1 MTSSLTQLEQISL
14 EEFGLV
20 PYLNILTYPGPDLR
34 SAKSRIKQL
43 QKLGVEGVIFEGK
56 TKVGRLGLVGL
67 GTVGLVVKS
76 VTKDGIFALKIR
88 RRDANRESMDN
99 EVRLT
104 KMANSVG
111 VGPRLLNHTRD
122 FIIMQHIR
130 GEGIDEWLSE
140 LLGRGSAA
148 RAREL
153 VHRLL
158 NQCRKLDLINLDH
171 GQLSNL
177 RKHVVIFDDSPYI
190 IDFESASTNRAPR
203 NVTTA
208 AQYMFIGGKVST
220 RLKRILG
227 LRKSDAILDTL
238 RQYKRDMNDAN
249 YARVLASMKINSP
262 KL

>member
-1 MTSSLTQLEQISL
+1 MEQIPL
-14 EEFGLV
+14 EEFGRI

-67 GTVGLVVKS
+67 GTVGVVVKS

-99 EVRLT
+99 EVRLM

-111 VGPRLLNHTRD
+111 VGPRLLRHARD
-122 FIIMQHIR
+122 FIIMQHIQ
-130 GEGIDEWLSE
+130 GMGIDEWLSQ
-140 LLGRGSAA
+140 LRGRGSAG

-171 GQLSNL
+171 GQLSDL
-177 RKHVVIFDDSPYI
+177 RKHVGISDDSPCI
-190 IDFESASTNRAPR
+190 IGFESASTNRAVR

-208 AQYMFIGGKVST
+208 AQYLFIGGKVSA
-220 RLKRILG
+220 RLKRVFGI
-227 LRKSDAILDTL
+227 R
-238 RQYKRDMNDAN
+238 
-249 YARVLASMKINSP
+249 
-262 KL
+262 

>member
-1 MTSSLTQLEQISL
+1 MTSSLTQLEQIPL
-14 EEFGLV
+14 EEFGRI

-67 GTVGLVVKS
+67 GTVGVVVKS

-99 EVRLT
+99 EVRLM

-111 VGPRLLNHTRD
+111 VGPRLLRHARD

-140 LLGRGSAA
+140 LRGRGSAG

-171 GQLSNL
+171 GQLSDL
-177 RKHVVIFDDSPYI
+177 RKHVVISDDSPCI
-190 IDFESASTNRAPR
+190 IDFESASTNRAVR

-208 AQYMFIGGKVST
+208 AQYLFIGGKVSA
-220 RLKRILG
+220 RLKRVFGIRDGREILEA
-227 LRKSDAILDTL
+227 LR
-238 RQYKRDMNDAN
+238 RYKADMNDAN
-249 YARVLASMKINSP
+249 YAKVLISMKIRST
-262 KL
+262 KR

>member
-1 MTSSLTQLEQISL
+1 
-14 EEFGLV
+14 
-20 PYLNILTYPGPDLR
+20 
-34 SAKSRIKQL
+34 
-43 QKLGVEGVIFEGK
+43 
-56 TKVGRLGLVGL
+56 
-67 GTVGLVVKS
+67 LVVKA
-76 VTKDGIFALKIR
+76 VTKGGTVALKIR

-122 FIIMQHIR
+122 FIIMEHIR
-130 GEGIDEWLSE
+130 GEGIDEWVGGLG
-140 LLGRGSAA
+140 GRGSAG
-148 RAREL
+148 RVREL

-158 NQCRKLDLINLDH
+158 NQCRKLDLISLDH

-177 RKHVVIFDDSPYI
+177 RKHVIVSGDSPYI

-208 AQYMFIGGKVST
+208 AQYLFIGGKVST
-220 RLKRILG
+220 RLKRVMG
-227 LRKSDAILDTL
+227 LRGSDVILETL
-238 RQYKRDMNDAN
+238 RGYKADMSDAN
-249 YARVLASMKINSP
+249 YARVLASMRIKSP

>member
-1 MTSSLTQLEQISL
+1 MSSQTQSAQIPL
-14 EEFGLV
+14 EEFSRV

-67 GTVGLVVKS
+67 GTVGVVVKS
-76 VTKDGIFALKIR
+76 VTKDGTFALKIR

-99 EVRLT
+99 EVRLM
-104 KMANSVG
+104 KMANSVD
-111 VGPRLLNHTRD
+111 VGPRLLSHTKD

-140 LLGRGSAA
+140 LRGRGSAG

-177 RKHVVIFDDSPYI
+177 RKHVVISDDSPYI
-190 IDFESASTNRAPR
+190 IDFESASINRAVR

-208 AQYMFIGGKVST
+208 AQYLFIGGKIST
-220 RLKRILG
+220 RLKRMLG
-227 LRKSDAILDTL
+227 LRESDAIIETL
-238 RQYKRDMNDAN
+238 GQYKRDMSDAK
-249 YARVLASMKINSP
+249 YARVLASMRIISP

>member
-1 MTSSLTQLEQISL
+1 M
-14 EEFGLV
+14 
-20 PYLNILTYPGPDLR
+20 
-34 SAKSRIKQL
+34 
-43 QKLGVEGVIFEGK
+43 
-56 TKVGRLGLVGL
+56 GRLGLVGL
-67 GTVGLVVKS
+67 GTVGVVVKS

-111 VGPRLLNHTRD
+111 VGPRLLSHTRD
-122 FIIMQHIR
+122 IIIMQHIP
-130 GEGIDEWLSE
+130 GEGIDEWLSG
-140 LLGRGSAA
+140 LRGRGSAG

-177 RKHVVIFDDSPYI
+177 RKHVVISDDSPYI

-208 AQYMFIGGKVST
+208 AQYLFIGGKIST
-220 RLKRILG
+220 RLKRMLG
-227 LRKSDAILDTL
+227 LGETDAIIETL
-238 RQYKRDMNDAN
+238 RQYKRDMSDGK
-249 YARVLASMKINSP
+249 YAKVLISMKIRST